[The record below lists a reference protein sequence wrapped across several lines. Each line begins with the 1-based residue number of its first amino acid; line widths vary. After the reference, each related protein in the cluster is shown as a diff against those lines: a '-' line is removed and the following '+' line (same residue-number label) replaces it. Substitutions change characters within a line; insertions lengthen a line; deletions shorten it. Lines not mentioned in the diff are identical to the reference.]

1 MSKDKTSL
9 LSELDS
15 EEVSFEYNPLVD
27 FKSSRPLTKFK
38 FLGSFL
44 QKVITI
50 VLLLLVGVLLLK
62 LSFSPIKISGS
73 SMEPTMQNGQIWFST
88 IKEFKKPKRGDIV
101 TAYDVLNRV
110 RIVKRVVALEGDTIT
125 VTDSGLY
132 VNGQLEDNSDETK
145 GMLMDTTSWVGSHKG
160 VETRLGEGEYFL
172 LGDNRNNSEDSR
184 REGIFPYSTIRTTVT
199 LESPEFIKNFLEKA
213 IN

>member
-1 MSKDKTSL
+1 M
-9 LSELDS
+9 
-15 EEVSFEYNPLVD
+15 
-27 FKSSRPLTKFK
+27 
-38 FLGSFL
+38 
-44 QKVITI
+44 
-50 VLLLLVGVLLLK
+50 LVGLLLLK

-110 RIVKRVVALEGDTIT
+110 RIIKRVVALDGDKIE
-125 VTDSGLY
+125 VKDSGLY

-145 GMLMDTTSWVGSHKG
+145 RMLSDTTSWVGAHKDL
-160 VETRLGEGEYFL
+160 ETTLGKGEYFL
-172 LGDNRNNSEDSR
+172 LGDNRNHSEDSR

-199 LESPEFIKNFLEKA
+199 VEAPEIVKDFLDKTVK
-213 IN
+213 

>member
-88 IKEFKKPKRGDIV
+88 IKRGDIV

-199 LESPEFIKNFLEKA
+199 LESPEFIKNFLEKT

>member
-15 EEVSFEYNPLVD
+15 EDVSFEYNPLVD

-38 FLGSFL
+38 FLGLFL

-50 VLLLLVGVLLLK
+50 VLLMLVGVLLLK

-110 RIVKRVVALEGDTIT
+110 RIIKRVVALEGDKIE
-125 VTDSGLY
+125 VKGSGLY

-145 GMLMDTTSWVGSHKG
+145 RMLSDTTSWVGAHKDL
-160 VETRLGEGEYFL
+160 ETTLGKGEYFL
-172 LGDNRNNSEDSR
+172 LGDNRNHSEDSR

-199 LESPEFIKNFLEKA
+199 VEAPEIVKDFLDKTVK
-213 IN
+213 

>member
-15 EEVSFEYNPLVD
+15 EDVSFEYNPLVD
-27 FKSSRPLTKFK
+27 CKSSRPLTKFK

-50 VLLLLVGVLLLK
+50 VLLMLVGLLLLK

-110 RIVKRVVALEGDTIT
+110 RIIKRVVALEGDKIE
-125 VTDSGLY
+125 VKDSGLY
-132 VNGQLEDNSDETK
+132 VNGRLEDNSDETK
-145 GMLMDTTSWVGSHKG
+145 RMLSDTTSWVGAHKDL
-160 VETRLGEGEYFL
+160 ETTLGKGEYFL
-172 LGDNRNNSEDSR
+172 LGDNRNHSEDSR

-199 LESPEFIKNFLEKA
+199 VEAPEIVKDFLDKTVK
-213 IN
+213 

>member
-9 LSELDS
+9 LGELDS
-15 EEVSFEYNPLVD
+15 EEVSFEFDPLKD
-27 FKSSRPLTKFK
+27 LDNKNRKSKMGIF
-38 FLGSFL
+38 GSVF
-44 QKVITI
+44 QKALAI
-50 VLLLLVGVLLLK
+50 VLLVLSGIFLLK
-62 LSFSPIKISGS
+62 LSFNPIKISGS
-73 SMEPTMQNGQIWFST
+73 SMEPTLQSGQIWFSAV
-88 IKEFKKPKRGDIV
+88 KEFKKPKRGDIV

-184 REGIFPYSTIRTTVT
+184 RDGIFPYSTIRTTVT
-199 LESPEFIKNFLEKA
+199 LESPEFIKNFLEKT

>member
-9 LSELDS
+9 LGELGS
-15 EEVSFEYNPLVD
+15 EEVSFEFDPLKD
-27 FKSSRPLTKFK
+27 LESKKRKSQVGF
-38 FLGSFL
+38 FGSFF
-44 QKVITI
+44 QKALAI
-50 VLLLLVGVLLLK
+50 VLLVLSGIFLLK
-62 LSFSPIKISGS
+62 LSFSPIKISGN
-73 SMEPTMQNGQIWFST
+73 SMEPTLQNGQIWFST
-88 IKEFKKPKRGDIV
+88 VKEFKKPKRGDIV

-110 RIVKRVVALEGDTIT
+110 RIIKRVVALEGDKIE
-125 VTDSGLY
+125 VKDSGLY

-160 VETRLGEGEYFL
+160 VETHLGEGEYFL

-199 LESPEFIKNFLEKA
+199 VEAPEIVKDFLDKTVK
-213 IN
+213 